1 MAKSYMAQY
10 EQLGF
15 GLYLVQLKGD
25 ATPIGMCGLI
35 KRDGLDD
42 VDIGFAFCVSF
53 AAWDTRSKRPQRPST
68 TPATH

>member
-35 KRDGLDD
+35 KRGGLDD

-53 AAWDTRSKRPQRPST
+53 AAWDMPLRRPQRPST